1 VSVASGPPLAGVESV
16 LAASGERIRE
26 GLLDIERRLEEI
38 AAAAGTR
45 LAVAAGSTIAAGGK
59 RLRPLLVL
67 IAAGP
72 PGDGA
77 GPGPDAR
84 SARALRAAGPGPGAE
99 PLVRAAVAVE
109 LVHSASLVHDD
120 ILDGAVLR
128 RGQSTVVAAEGR
140 EVAIATGDL
149 MFSRAFAELARNG
162 RADQLRALSDAA
174 SALARGEL
182 VQREDAW
189 HVVGVE
195 RYLERC
201 RLKTASLFEAS
212 CRLGAL
218 AGGPASQRGSEL
230 ASGLGRFGREI
241 GMAFQILDDVL
252 DVEGPPQRTGKARGA
267 DLMDGTVNLPLILA
281 RRRDPDLAGLDL
293 RTLRDPDRADAACRR
308 IAATGALEQ
317 ARDRALRLVAG
328 AKAQLPDRLPAGQRD
343 VLELV
348 ADAVVER
355 FS

>member
-1 VSVASGPPLAGVESV
+1 MSVASDPALTGVETV
-16 LAASGERIRE
+16 LAASGVQVRQ
-26 GLLDIERRLEEI
+26 GLLAIERRLEEI
-38 AAAAGTR
+38 AAQAGTR
-45 LAVAAGSTIAAGGK
+45 LAVPAGSTISAGGK

-72 PGDGA
+72 PGGA
-77 GPGPDAR
+77 ALPAR
-84 SARALRAAGPGPGAE
+84 RPSRRPGAE

-162 RADQLRALSDAA
+162 RADHLRALSDAA

-189 HVVGVE
+189 QVVSVA

-218 AGGPASQRGSEL
+218 AGARANGHEAARL
-230 ASGLGRFGREI
+230 AAGLGRFGREV

-252 DVEGPPQRTGKARGA
+252 DVEGPPERTGKARGA

-281 RRRDPDLAGLDL
+281 RRRDPELAALDVRAL
-293 RTLRDPDRADAACRR
+293 REPEVAEEACRR

-317 ARDRALRLVAG
+317 ARERALRLVGG
-328 AKAQLPDRLPAGQRD
+328 AKAQLPDRLPASQRD

-348 ADAVVER
+348 ADGVVER

>member
-1 VSVASGPPLAGVESV
+1 MSVASGPALSGIEGV
-16 LAASGERIRE
+16 LAACGEEVRE
-26 GLLDIERRLEEI
+26 GLMAIERRLEEI
-38 AAAAGTR
+38 AAASGTR
-45 LAVAAGSTIAAGGK
+45 LAVPAGSTISAGGK
-59 RLRPLLVL
+59 RLRPLMVLLV
-67 IAAGP
+67 AWP

-77 GPGPDAR
+77 LPGYDPR
-84 SARALRAAGPGPGAE
+84 FRPGVE

-109 LVHSASLVHDD
+109 LVHAASLVHDD

-149 MFSRAFAELARNG
+149 MFSRAFAELAVNQ
-162 RADQLRALSDAA
+162 RADHLRALADAA

-189 HVVGVE
+189 QVVTVA

-212 CRLGAL
+212 CKLGAL
-218 AGGPASQRGSEL
+218 AGPGAAVPRASRRASE
-230 ASGLGRFGREI
+230 LGRFGREI

-252 DVEGPPQRTGKARGA
+252 DVQGPPERTGKARGA

-281 RRRDPDLAGLDL
+281 RRRDAELAALDL
-293 RTLRDPDRADAACRR
+293 HSLRKPEVAELVCRR

-317 ARDRALRLVAG
+317 ARERALRLVAR
-328 AKAQLPDRLPAGQRD
+328 AKAQLPERLPPGQRE

-348 ADAVVER
+348 ADGVVER

>member
-1 VSVASGPPLAGVESV
+1 
-16 LAASGERIRE
+16 
-26 GLLDIERRLEEI
+26 
-38 AAAAGTR
+38 
-45 LAVAAGSTIAAGGK
+45 
-59 RLRPLLVL
+59 
-67 IAAGP
+67 
-72 PGDGA
+72 
-77 GPGPDAR
+77 
-84 SARALRAAGPGPGAE
+84 
-99 PLVRAAVAVE
+99 VAVE
-109 LVHSASLVHDD
+109 LVHAASLVHDD

-149 MFSRAFAELARNG
+149 MFSRAFAELARNE
-162 RADQLRALSDAA
+162 RADHLRALADAA

-189 HVVGVE
+189 QVVTVA

-212 CRLGAL
+212 CKLGAL
-218 AGGPASQRGSEL
+218 AGPGAPAPRASRRGSE
-230 ASGLGRFGREI
+230 LGRFGREI

-252 DVEGPPQRTGKARGA
+252 DVQGPPERTGKARGA

-281 RRRDPDLAGLDL
+281 RRRDPELAALDL
-293 RTLRDPDRADAACRR
+293 HSLREPEVAELVCRR

-317 ARDRALRLVAG
+317 ARERALRLVAR
-328 AKAQLPDRLPAGQRD
+328 AKAQLPQRLPPGQRE

-348 ADAVVER
+348 ADGVVER